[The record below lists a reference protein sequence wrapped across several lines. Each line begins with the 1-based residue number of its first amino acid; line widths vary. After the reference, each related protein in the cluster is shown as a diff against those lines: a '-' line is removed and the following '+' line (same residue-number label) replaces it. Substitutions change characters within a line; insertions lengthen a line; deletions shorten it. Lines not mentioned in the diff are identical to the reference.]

1 MGCVGGQTSGNALNA
16 WGPSMHGGIPFPTAA
31 TPSGYRAPDLAAT
44 THYAEYYSML
54 GRFDANGKPRG
65 PVRSFQYPPGY
76 RRAWEPGD
84 PMVLDA
90 NAAENGGRNT
100 FGDMDG
106 IGGCV
111 WVTTAG
117 RASVMCTGSF
127 VAVHDADPTPCES
140 GAHDWYATA
149 SNGYKCSHGCT
160 GVPNTGPVVN
170 RENPNSMF
178 PALMLFDPADLA
190 AVNAGKK
197 ADYSVEPQMVDLQR
211 RFRIQT
217 APVDL
222 VGGNK
227 NIKAGFFDPAAR
239 RLYLVSTQADNSTPG
254 AWTSLVHAFEIR

>member
-1 MGCVGGQTSGNALNA
+1 
-16 WGPSMHGGIPFPTAA
+16 
-31 TPSGYRAPDLAAT
+31 
-44 THYAEYYSML
+44 
-54 GRFDANGKPRG
+54 
-65 PVRSFQYPPGY
+65 
-76 RRAWEPGD
+76 
-84 PMVLDA
+84 
-90 NAAENGGRNT
+90 
-100 FGDMDG
+100 MDG

-149 SNGYKCSHGCT
+149 STGYKCSHGCT

-170 RENPNSMF
+170 RETPNSMF

-254 AWTSLVHAFEIR
+254 AWSSLVHVFESRSRLTAVRAGGARTARRTGARWDRPRAWGPAGSVLPARARQGPARAR